1 MLENFFKYIDEKE
14 VKKNGNF
21 YKIKIKGDS
30 LGGQAMNDLAMSA
43 KYIIYHEI
51 NEKIRIEI
59 EAKIISDLATIVV
72 FEYIIYL
79 LLKYSNC
86 SVYIRFRPSI
96 LKYTQSFIDGSI
108 VGDFINSNQSFIL
121 KRKDYIHNFESEAP
135 YTNLHR
141 YRKLIKNDKDVNK
154 KINKVSTDAYNFL
167 QNQLNDEAYIED
179 CVEVI
184 GELCSNATEHTKE
197 DCILTIECGYGLN
210 EKEQKKNIL
219 SIVVSN
225 VSENLFYQNILHAN
239 EQGKIKVEYLD
250 KAKQN
255 HGHHFGE
262 IVSDEYSIRYDEE
275 YFYMVSAFQKG
286 VSSRL
291 DQSDTGGTGLLKIIY
306 NILGKT
312 DDNFCYILTS
322 NKVLFLIEEFIQPKD
337 KTFIG
342 FNEENDYLSA
352 IPAKKS
358 LGKSYMSFGG
368 TIFSLNLISDK
379 EKNDE

>member
-1 MLENFFKYIDEKE
+1 MCL
-14 VKKNGNF
+14 

>member
-30 LGGQAMNDLAMSA
+30 LGGQAMNDLAMSV

-210 EKEQKKNIL
+210 EK
-219 SIVVSN
+219 
-225 VSENLFYQNILHAN
+225 
-239 EQGKIKVEYLD
+239 
-250 KAKQN
+250 
-255 HGHHFGE
+255 
-262 IVSDEYSIRYDEE
+262 
-275 YFYMVSAFQKG
+275 
-286 VSSRL
+286 
-291 DQSDTGGTGLLKIIY
+291 
-306 NILGKT
+306 KT
-312 DDNFCYILTS
+312 
-322 NKVLFLIEEFIQPKD
+322 
-337 KTFIG
+337 
-342 FNEENDYLSA
+342 
-352 IPAKKS
+352 
-358 LGKSYMSFGG
+358 
-368 TIFSLNLISDK
+368 K
-379 EKNDE
+379 EKYFINCGF